1 MTIQVKKYLETSVQ
15 LNTCEEAMRKLMYS
29 MSAARMFE
37 DEHDMI
43 YLIITQ
49 AHENELMYVLF
60 PFEKRGQIYGY
71 NQTNKVEPYPNR
83 FTEALFGICKI
94 LYLESVKISRFILVY
109 F

>member
-1 MTIQVKKYLETSVQ
+1 
-15 LNTCEEAMRKLMYS
+15 
-29 MSAARMFE
+29 MSAAARIFE
-37 DEHDMI
+37 DEHGMVN
-43 YLIITQ
+43 LIIAQ
-49 AHENELMYVLF
+49 AHENEIMYVLF
-60 PFEKRGQIYGY
+60 PFEKRRQIYGY

>member
-1 MTIQVKKYLETSVQ
+1 
-15 LNTCEEAMRKLMYS
+15 MYS
-29 MSAARMFE
+29 MSAAARMFE
-37 DEHDMI
+37 DEHGMVD
-43 YLIITQ
+43 LIIAQ

-83 FTEALFGICKI
+83 FTKVLFGIYRI